1 MRTYRLLA
9 AMAAAILAASAAAE
23 SSASA
28 PESGVMGADT
38 LSLHEIVVTARQ
50 HLFKIKGANK
60 FVYEVYKDS
69 TLVGANTLEALGR
82 VPILAVTKTG
92 SVSAINGKALVFKI
106 NGLNDPLLK
115 SLDQALTALPA
126 DAIKTIE
133 FKEDFSGSGQAIL
146 EVNIVTKGRLEGC
159 RVQLSSNIRDNQW
172 ANSIWA
178 LSKVKRV
185 TFQGGYTN
193 RWMWD
198 HESTSGSEELRFDTP
213 DTYRFDTETK
223 NYGYKTDLHDFYLT
237 SSYDIDDRSFI
248 NVFARALLKANPH
261 LDAHQKTDIYDENGN
276 LSASYDNDNNAT
288 FKDAE
293 YSVSV
298 KYERDLTSNGRY
310 GNLNLGYEFY
320 SRPVTDNTAN
330 LYRVTENRLG
340 DGLEF
345 LGLMDSRYHLKKGY
359 VTHTFAG
366 DWTKV
371 VTRTSQWRVYGKF
384 RTRDESY
391 ESETD
396 MAPIVGSEA
405 PYSEAYKTTLREYW
419 GNITPQFIFCP
430 NNRWEARG
438 GAAIQAYHHSIR
450 TTGLSGEINNKRI
463 SVLPFVSAA
472 IATNKSMILR
482 LDYTMNEYI
491 PDVSAL
497 NPYVVRTDAGQI
509 SYGNP
514 KLKPQ
519 IAHNIS
525 FGLNGRTGKL
535 HSGGTI
541 NAYYQKDVSLRYSFV
556 DDGIM
561 NYTYG
566 NIANNR
572 GVSLSGY
579 SSGRV
584 HRNTYL
590 RFNASVDWVQY
601 RAPMLG
607 QSNCGWSFSCRAYAE
622 QELPWDVTL
631 GAEARYG
638 SPSIFLQG
646 RGGHSFSYDLNLY
659 KQFCNRKLTVIV
671 DADSFV
677 PIWYKQKSSNFGPSF
692 SSRSWDRTFHASFS
706 LTVRYVFGNLRAQ
719 VKSGSAS
726 TENNDIKQ
734 SYYK

>member
-1 MRTYRLLA
+1 MTG
-9 AMAAAILAASAAAE
+9 IFE
-23 SSASA
+23 SVASA
-28 PESGVMGADT
+28 PDTTGVGYET
-38 LSLHEIVVTARQ
+38 LELHEIVVKARQ
-50 HLFKIKGANK
+50 HYFKIKGPNK

-69 TLVGANTLEALGR
+69 TLLGANTLDALSH
-82 VPILAVTKTG
+82 VPIMAVSKTG
-92 SVSAINGKALVFKI
+92 SVSAINGKPLVFKI

-159 RVQLSSNIRDNQW
+159 RVQLNSNITDSQW

-178 LSKVKRV
+178 LSKVRRL

-213 DTYRFDTETK
+213 DTYRFDTESK
-223 NYGYKTDLHDFYLT
+223 NYGYKTDMHDFYLT
-237 SSYDIDDRSFI
+237 ASYDVDDKSFI
-248 NVFARALLKANPH
+248 SVFARALLKDNPH
-261 LDAHQKTDIYDENGN
+261 YDTHQSTDIYDYEGN
-276 LSASYDNDNNAT
+276 LSASYSNDNNVKL
-288 FKDAE
+288 KDAE
-293 YSVSV
+293 YHISV
-298 KYERDLTSNGRY
+298 KYERDLSSNGHY

-320 SRPVTDNTAN
+320 SRPINDNTISK
-330 LYRVTENRLG
+330 YSVTENLLG
-340 DGLEF
+340 DGLAF
-345 LGLMDSRYHLKKGY
+345 LDLMDSRQRNKHSYA
-359 VTHTFAG
+359 THTLVG

-371 VTRTSQWRVYGKF
+371 TSPSWQWRVYGKF
-384 RTRDESY
+384 RTRDEGY
-391 ESETD
+391 ENETE
-396 MAPIVGSEA
+396 MVPTIGSKP
-405 PYSEAYKTTLREYW
+405 PYHEAYKTTLMEYW
-419 GNITPQFIFCP
+419 GNIAPQFTYCH
-430 NNRWEARG
+430 NNRWELRG
-438 GAAIQAYHHSIR
+438 GAAIQAYHHRIH
-450 TTGLSGEINNKRI
+450 TTGQAGEANNKRI
-463 SVLPFVSAA
+463 SVLPFVSTA

-482 LDYTMNEYI
+482 LEYTMSEYI
-491 PDVSAL
+491 PDISAL

-519 IAHNIS
+519 IAHNIGFS
-525 FGLNGRTGKL
+525 LNGRTGKL
-535 HSGGTI
+535 YSGGTI

-566 NIANNR
+566 NIANSR
-572 GVSLSGY
+572 GVSFGGY

-601 RAPMLG
+601 RARLLS
-607 QSNCGWSFSCRAYAE
+607 QSNCGWSFNCRAYAE
-622 QELPWDVTL
+622 QELPWGVTL
-631 GAEARYG
+631 GAEARYF

-646 RGGHSFSYDLNLY
+646 RGGHSFSYDINLY
-659 KQFCNRKLTVIV
+659 KQSFNRKFTVII
-671 DADSFV
+671 DADSFM
-677 PIWYKQKSSNFGPSF
+677 PLWYKQTSSNFGPSF
-692 SSRSWDRTFHASFS
+692 SSKSWSRTFHASFS
-706 LTVRYVFGNLRAQ
+706 LTLRYVFGNLRAN

-726 TENNDIKQ
+726 MDNSDIKQ
-734 SYYK
+734 SYDK